1 MTRLTVSAIIPTFD
15 AAAFLP
21 AALNSVMAQT
31 RRPDEIIVVD
41 DGSTDDTP
49 EVLTGWPDVTVIRQ
63 DNAGPAAARNVG
75 VAHAT
80 GDLVAFLDADCVW
93 YPGKLERQVAVH
105 EGDEAVDYSF
115 TELEE
120 RIAEGFEAPWWSLE
134 RQQPESPTHKVSVP
148 SLVMRRSTFHELG
161 GFNEAL
167 RAGED
172 TDFLARARVSPFRE
186 VQIAEVLGASLLHG
200 GNLSANRERIA
211 VDLPRA
217 LHAALRARR
226 ERDDA
231 AGDVTPRRDDEAS
244 SADERSEP

>member
-1 MTRLTVSAIIPTFD
+1 MTRLTVSAIIPTFN
-15 AAAFLP
+15 AVAFLP
-21 AALNSVMAQT
+21 AALNSVTTQT
-31 RRPDEIIVVD
+31 RLPDEIIIVD

-49 EVLTGWPDVTVIRQ
+49 HLLADWPDVTVIRQ
-63 DNAGPAAARNVG
+63 DNAGPSAARNVG

-80 GDLVAFLDADCVW
+80 SDLVAFLDADCVW

-105 EGDEAVDYSF
+105 EGDDAVDYSF

-120 RIAEGFEAPWWSLE
+120 QIAEGFEAPWWSLE

-172 TDFLARARVSPFRE
+172 TDFLARARVSPHRE
-186 VQIAEVLGASLLHG
+186 VRITEVMVASLLHG

-217 LHAALRARR
+217 LHAALRDRKRR
-226 ERDDA
+226 NDASGDATLGRDG
-231 AGDVTPRRDDEAS
+231 AGSSVDEG
-244 SADERSEP
+244 SEP